1 MPTRTCHIS
10 QPLQFVNSD
19 VEMSLR
25 NRQTYQVRTDG
36 RVVRVGDDAGTLFNV
51 VVRFSAG
58 QAEVLDT
65 AKCVEDM
72 IMSGDEMRESE
83 Y

>member
-1 MPTRTCHIS
+1 
-10 QPLQFVNSD
+10 
-19 VEMSLR
+19 
-25 NRQTYQVRTDG
+25 
-36 RVVRVGDDAGTLFNV
+36 VRVGDDAGTLFNV